1 MATKIRRSLF
11 IGLGGTGMT
20 ALLHTKK
27 LFIETYG
34 EVPPMVAFLGI
45 DTDGGYYDKSLKSA
59 IHGNITL
66 QPSEQLPIK
75 VETDPQDIYRIGRE
89 HFSWLPEINLQYLKS
104 MTLGAGAV
112 RSNGRFAFTYNENA
126 VKNKL
131 NNIATQVLL
140 AHHTTPGS
148 KYESMGKDMEI
159 HLIFSVCGGTG
170 SGTFLNTAYL
180 IKELYPNCK
189 LCGYAVLPDV
199 FRAKLTGAKVEKVKA
214 NAYGA
219 IKDLDYLM
227 HLNMGNNPISID
239 YLNRTHQTNK
249 NPFNAVYLIDNKNVD
264 SDVYD
269 QVDDLAE
276 MIGLSLMVATG
287 ELSIATKSV
296 SDNVEK
302 VIADGAMDIENKK
315 AWVAGLGMCEICF
328 DGDGLK
334 DIYANKAVQQLITT
348 MTNSCVNANA
358 LANNWI
364 DEVQIRENNKQDQLI
379 DYLATKHAPIPFQ
392 AINNPTDAQ
401 VDCDIYL
408 NSLALPKASDTE
420 EKLSTKKTMVLSSL
434 HDLIKYHINTECG
447 VATAGNI
454 ILSIQAQINICLNEM
469 RAELKMLEDEAPVID
484 SALKS
489 AIADLTKCMGTF
501 FKSGRKDY
509 ESAVIDALNS
519 LTTNKREILRRNGA
533 ITFYNWLQGELLKV
547 NDNITKI
554 KNILD
559 DVYRTCEREITT
571 IQNHI
576 SANAST
582 FRINLAEEYATNI
595 SCNSKE
601 IVFSNF
607 TNKLIET
614 NKIYD
619 FAQKDSSE
627 VRRILLSYTSTL
639 QKASEYSAMTVN
651 NVLGKMKDENPK
663 GLECIIK
670 TAIQK
675 SHPLLQYD
683 YRGYVPVCPPEEGFY
698 IGVEDKELSVLVK
711 NDYLRNLVQG
721 ARDIDF
727 SSIGVK
733 DRIIIFRQIG
743 NMPAFAIKPLPE
755 CETEYNL
762 KSNKCNF
769 HWGADFERRMNRE
782 EFNLMPRA
790 AVDDSL
796 ELWVKGFLFGLIK
809 NENGMYY
816 FKSEETG
823 DILDD
828 NWVELKQYRDEAFK
842 EFKSYRS
849 SVRIEFNSFFDTFQR
864 ENGTDA
870 MQKIVDKAKL
880 NYYEDF
886 SQINLSKNE
895 LKTKG
900 YEAIQDLIKNEMKY
914 VKGL

>member
-75 VETDPQDIYRIGRE
+75 VETDPRDIYRIQRD
-89 HFSWLPEINLQYLKS
+89 HFSWIPETNLQYLRS
-104 MTLGAGAV
+104 MELGAGQI
-112 RSNGRFAFTYNENA
+112 RSNGRFAFTYNEIS
-126 VKNKL
+126 VKNRL
-131 NNIATQVLL
+131 NSVATQILN
-140 AHHTTPGS
+140 AQNRGP
-148 KYESMGKDMEI
+148 KYEPMGSNMEI
-159 HLIFSVCGGTG
+159 HLIFSLCGGTG

-199 FRAKLTGAKVEKVKA
+199 FRARLNGAKVERVRA

-227 HLNMGNNPISID
+227 HLNMGSKPISID
-239 YLNRTHQTNK
+239 YLNRTYETNK
-249 NPFNAVYLIDNKNVD
+249 NPFNAVYLIDNKNV
-264 SDVYD
+264 SNDVYD
-269 QVDDLAE
+269 SVDDLAE

-334 DIYANKAVQQLITT
+334 DIYANKAIQQLITT
-348 MTNSCVNANA
+348 MTNSCMNANA
-358 LANNWI
+358 IANSWI
-364 DEVQIRENNKQDQLI
+364 DDVGIRENLKKDQLI
-379 DYLATKHAPIPFQ
+379 DYLATKHAPIPFT

-420 EKLSTKKTMVLSSL
+420 EKLSSKKAEVLNSL
-434 HDLIKYHINTECG
+434 HELIKYHINTECG
-447 VATAGNI
+447 VATAENI
-454 ILSIQAQINICLNEM
+454 ILSIQAQINLCINEM
-469 RAELKMLEDEAPVID
+469 RDELKMLEDEAPVID

-509 ESAVIDALNS
+509 ESAVVDALNS
-519 LTTNKREILRRNGA
+519 LTTNKREVLRRNGA

-547 NDNITKI
+547 NDNITRI
-554 KNILD
+554 KNLLN
-559 DVYRTCEREITT
+559 DVYRTCENEITT

-576 SANAST
+576 SANTST
-582 FRINLAEEYATNI
+582 FRINLAKEYATNI
-595 SCNSKE
+595 ACNSDE

-619 FAQKDSSE
+619 FAQKDSAE
-627 VRRILLSYTSTL
+627 IRRILLSYTTTL
-639 QKASEYSAMTVN
+639 QKASEYSAMTIN
-651 NVLGKMKDENPK
+651 NVLGKMKDENPE

-683 YRGYVPVCPPEEGFY
+683 LRGYVAVCPPEEGYY
-698 IGVEDKELSVLVK
+698 IGVEDKDLSILVK

-743 NMPAFAIKPLPE
+743 NMPTFAIKPLPE

-762 KSNKCNF
+762 KSERCNF
-769 HWGADFERRMNRE
+769 HWGTDFERRMNRE

-790 AVDDSL
+790 AIDDSL

-809 NENGMYY
+809 NEDGIYY
-816 FKSEETG
+816 FKSEEHG

-828 NWVELKQYRDEAFK
+828 NWVVLKPYRDEAFK

-849 SVRIEFNSFFDTFQR
+849 SVRIEFNNYFDTFQR

-880 NYYEDF
+880 NYYDNF

-900 YEAIQDLIKNEMKY
+900 YEAIQDLIRNEIKY
-914 VKGL
+914 VKDL